1 MHYGNH
7 TTVKVELEASYPYS
21 NFMGWYESLADY
33 EREVWTHLA
42 KSSDRTEQ
50 NTILITKKAIE
61 LYCLEMDLDYI
72 PNSDDYLETIFKKLT
87 NNLIMV
93 SLMERDMVVLLSG
106 EISMLGEPEFA
117 ITDRGKKF
125 MGKIH

>member
-1 MHYGNH
+1 M
-7 TTVKVELEASYPYS
+7 
-21 NFMGWYESLADY
+21 
-33 EREVWTHLA
+33 
-42 KSSDRTEQ
+42 
-50 NTILITKKAIE
+50 
-61 LYCLEMDLDYI
+61 DYI

-87 NNLIMV
+87 NNLVMV
-93 SLMERDMVVLLSG
+93 SLIEKGMVALVSG